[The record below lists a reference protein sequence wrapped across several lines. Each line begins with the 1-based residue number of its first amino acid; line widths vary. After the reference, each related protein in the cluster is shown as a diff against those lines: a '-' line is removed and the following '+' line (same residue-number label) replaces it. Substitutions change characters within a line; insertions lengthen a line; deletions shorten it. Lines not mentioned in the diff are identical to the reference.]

1 MEIGGAK
8 WYSRKHEL
16 KNQPPPQPL
25 PRFGGGVGSFC
36 RGKESQTMPV
46 FPISRKT
53 LRAASVFVIP
63 GLVALL
69 SCLLWPPE
77 QNLPRLRPFLLP
89 AQAAEWF
96 GYDVF
101 FNWRGPQK
109 KEIDKRIIVVGYDF
123 DTEDA
128 LVAGE
133 THTWPPARK
142 FHAQVLRN
150 LINDGAKVVAF
161 DVLMDNPSKFGPD
174 DDRAMDKA
182 LDFAGQ
188 KAVMA
193 ARIERSDTE
202 NRKRFVSPYHD
213 DDLGID
219 FERTSRTAFVDVRED
234 SDAIMRRIWPLQK
247 FQGQWLASL
256 AGESYLS
263 LTNQNVENSRLTRD
277 FIYIANNPVPR
288 TGQTMTDPTDPENLM
303 ATAYM
308 DFPAGLS
315 TFPIV
320 RYEQVYDNTFA
331 KGTFK
336 GKCVFVGVTGVEI
349 TRAEQDYFKTAY
361 SHFSPERVGGQ
372 TTRDVYGVVVQAQ
385 MLNAL
390 IKSGFIY
397 QAQRWQTF
405 LMVFIWSLAGTWGIR
420 TFLNFRGPLLLFGS
434 LFGYVLACFALFMY
448 FSLYVPWVLPG
459 ILMAASAAAVAFF
472 ERGHMKKMWSGYVSP
487 AYMEVMLREGFEA
500 KPLRYNAT
508 VIFGDIRGFTSF
520 SEKHPPEKVVRLLD
534 KHLEKFVRIVYDLD
548 GTVDKF
554 LGDGI
559 MIVFGAPKPQEDAAY
574 RAVKA
579 AWLMREA
586 ADIPV
591 IDELDGSIY
600 PLATGFGVTTGP
612 LVAGHVGSDQLSSYT
627 LIGDTVNLAAR
638 LQAVTGQPDVIIDQ
652 NTLDQVAAHVE
663 VEDLGFQNIKGKEQ
677 DVACFKVIAWRD

>member
-1 MEIGGAK
+1 M
-8 WYSRKHEL
+8 
-16 KNQPPPQPL
+16 
-25 PRFGGGVGSFC
+25 F
-36 RGKESQTMPV
+36 PV
-46 FPISRKT
+46 SRKT
-53 LRAASVFVIP
+53 LRALSVFVIP
-63 GLVALL
+63 ALVAGL
-69 SCLLWPPE
+69 SCLFWPPE
-77 QNLPRLRPFLLP
+77 QNPPRFRPFLVP
-89 AQAAEWF
+89 AQSMEWY

-101 FNWRGPQK
+101 FNWRGPQAD
-109 KEIDKRIIVVGYDF
+109 EIDKRIMVVGYDS
-123 DTEDA
+123 DTVHA
-128 LVAGE
+128 LEKEVPHE
-133 THTWPPARK
+133 WPPPRK

-161 DVLMDNPSKFGPD
+161 DVLMKDASAWGEA

-182 LDFAGQ
+182 LQFAGQ

-193 ARIERSDTE
+193 CRIERSDTE
-202 NRKRFVSPYHD
+202 NRKTLVSPFHD
-213 DDLGID
+213 DVKNID
-219 FERTSRTAFVDVRED
+219 FERSARTAFVDVQPD
-234 SDAIMRRIWPLQK
+234 TDDIMRRIWPLQK
-247 FQGQWLASL
+247 FQSEWLASL

-263 LTNQNVENSRLTRD
+263 LTNQHVETSRLTPGSI
-277 FIYIANNPVPR
+277 FVGSCEVPR
-288 TGQTMTDPTDPENLM
+288 TGETIPDPTDPENLM
-303 ATAYM
+303 PTAYM

-315 TFPIV
+315 TFPIK
-320 RYEQVYDNTFA
+320 RYEQVYDGTFP

-336 GKCVFVGVTGVEI
+336 GKAVFIGVTGVEI
-349 TRAEQDYFKTAY
+349 TRAQQDYFRTAY
-361 SHFSPERVGGQ
+361 SHFSPERVGSQ

-390 IKSGFIY
+390 LQNGFLY

-405 LMVFIWSLAGTWGIR
+405 LLVFLFSLLGTWGIR
-420 TFLNFRGPLLLFGS
+420 TFMNWRGPTLLFGS
-434 LFGYVLACFALFMY
+434 LFGYTFACFLLFMHAR
-448 FSLYVPWVLPG
+448 LYVPWVLPG
-459 ILMAASAAAVAFF
+459 IFMGASAAAVAFF

-500 KPLRYNAT
+500 KPLRFNAT
-508 VIFGDIRGFTSF
+508 VVFGDIRNFTGF
-520 SEKHPPEKVVRLLD
+520 SEKHEPEKVVRLLD
-534 KHLEKFVRIVYDLD
+534 KHLEKFVRIVYSLD

-586 ADIPV
+586 AAVPV
-591 IDELDGSIY
+591 VDEEDGSTEA
-600 PLATGFGVTTGP
+600 LATGFGVTTGP

-652 NTLDQVAAHVE
+652 ATLDQVADHVE
-663 VEDLGFQNIKGKEQ
+663 VEDLGLQTLKGKSQ
-677 DVACFKVIAWRD
+677 DVACFKVISWRD

>member
-1 MEIGGAK
+1 MEISGAARHSREDELVSSPSRIFK
-8 WYSRKHEL
+8 MREGESRKPVL
-16 KNQPPPQPL
+16 
-25 PRFGGGVGSFC
+25 
-36 RGKESQTMPV
+36 MPAP
-46 FPISRKT
+46 FSRKT
-53 LRAASVFVIP
+53 LRALSGFVIP
-63 GLVALL
+63 GLVAAF
-69 SCLLWPPE
+69 SCLLWPAE
-77 QNLPRLRPFLLP
+77 QNSPRLRPFLLP
-89 AQAAEWF
+89 VQAAEWY
-96 GYDVF
+96 GYDTF
-101 FNWRGPQK
+101 FNWRGPQD
-109 KEIDKRIIVVGYDF
+109 KEIDKRIMVVGYDYN
-123 DTEDA
+123 TVGA
-128 LVAGE
+128 LVKGE
-133 THTWPPARK
+133 KHPWPPARK

-161 DVLMDNPSKFGPD
+161 DILMDNASSFGAD

-182 LDFAGQ
+182 LDYAGE

-193 ARIERSDTE
+193 CRIERADTE
-202 NRKRFVSPYHD
+202 NRKSLVTPYHD
-213 DDLGID
+213 DALGID
-219 FERTSRTAFVDVRED
+219 FERKARTAFVDVNVD
-234 SDAIMRRIWPLQK
+234 SDNVMRRISPLQK
-247 FQGQWLASL
+247 FQGEWLASL
-256 AGESYLS
+256 AAESYLS
-263 LTNQNVENSRLTRD
+263 LTNQHVENSRLTPN
-277 FIYIANNPVPR
+277 FVYIANNPVPR
-288 TGQTMTDPTDPENLM
+288 TGQTILDPTDPENIM

-308 DFPAGLS
+308 DFPAGLTTFQIERYENVYDG
-315 TFPIV
+315 TFP
-320 RYEQVYDNTFA
+320 

-349 TRAEQDYFKTAY
+349 TRREQDYFRTAY
-361 SHFSPERVGGQ
+361 SHFTPERVGGQ

-405 LMVFIWSLAGTWGIR
+405 CLVFIWSLAGTWGIR

-434 LFGYVLACFALFMY
+434 LIGYVLACFALFMY

-459 ILMAASAAAVAFF
+459 VLMASSAAAVAFF

-534 KHLEKFVRIVYDLD
+534 KHLEKFVRIVYELE

-586 ADIPV
+586 ANIPV
-591 IDELDGSIY
+591 IDELDGSVY

-627 LIGDTVNLAAR
+627 LIGDTVNLSAR

-652 NTLDQVAAHVE
+652 ATLDQVAAHVD